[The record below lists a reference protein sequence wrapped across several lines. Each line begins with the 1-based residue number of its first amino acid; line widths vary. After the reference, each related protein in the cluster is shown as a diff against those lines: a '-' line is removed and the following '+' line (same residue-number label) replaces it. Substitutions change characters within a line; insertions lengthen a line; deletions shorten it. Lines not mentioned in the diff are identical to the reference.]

1 MPPLDPHLEHK
12 VQSSSSLYKTQASV
26 KNTPLLISS
35 DSGLIVD
42 LVSFFATASSQ
53 WTSRV
58 VRRAP
63 SSLPRKARKEL
74 PSFVKLIRASV
85 RSQGSLLLLLH
96 WLPPGAQEA
105 PTPAF
110 YQLSLLHTLA
120 WIALLPLPHSP
131 SLFKRYK
138 SHLAAAQGWR
148 TARGRLG
155 SSFNL
160 IFGFFLDD

>member
-12 VQSSSSLYKTQASV
+12 VESSSSLYKTQASV

-63 SSLPRKARKEL
+63 SSLPRKEL

-160 IFGFFLDD
+160 IFRFFLDD